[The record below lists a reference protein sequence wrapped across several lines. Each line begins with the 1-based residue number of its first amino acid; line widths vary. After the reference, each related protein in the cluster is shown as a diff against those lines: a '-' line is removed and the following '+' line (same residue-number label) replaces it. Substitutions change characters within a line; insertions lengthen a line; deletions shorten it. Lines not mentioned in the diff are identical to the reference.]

1 MQLLLQQ
8 QQLTNI
14 TINSFMGAYR
24 WESGIAAVNQE
35 EKEEAVKW
43 MINPIILIGWEETDG
58 LPTPSTQ
65 QPTAE
70 SNRGGIDRVC
80 VASGRGK
87 GFKNTTISRK
97 RGVCVD
103 AQLCSY
109 VVICIS
115 IKLND
120 ITTRNSTID

>member
-1 MQLLLQQ
+1 
-8 QQLTNI
+8 
-14 TINSFMGAYR
+14 
-24 WESGIAAVNQE
+24 
-35 EKEEAVKW
+35 
-43 MINPIILIGWEETDG
+43 MINPIKLIGWEETDG

-80 VASGRGK
+80 VASGRGEGCK
-87 GFKNTTISRK
+87 RTTIRRM